1 MSSMEQG
8 DKTAWAER
16 IERLARLVPGLG
28 RYQDRE
34 GLRDT
39 DKRVRTYLA
48 ELLGNVGRDLEPA
61 QHRLVRDR
69 RLDHLAALERLG
81 RQIGTLGDRV
91 RFASYGFAGVFALH
105 KIRER
110 ELAELH
116 ECDAR
121 LMEEIPRLRSAIQ
134 AVAEAAGHED
144 GFGGAA
150 DAAEEALRRFEQFL
164 DERDRLA
171 RGL

>member
-1 MSSMEQG
+1 MSSTGQG
-8 DKTAWAER
+8 EKAGWAER
-16 IERLARLVPGLG
+16 LERLARLVPGVG

-39 DKRVRTYLA
+39 DKRLRTYLA
-48 ELLGNVGRDLEPA
+48 ELLGNVGRELEPA
-61 QHRLVRDR
+61 QRRLVRDR
-69 RLDHLAALERLG
+69 QLDHLPTLERLG
-81 RQIGTLGDRV
+81 RQIATLADRV

-110 ELAELH
+110 ELAQLH
-116 ECDAR
+116 DCDAR
-121 LMEEIPRLRSAIQ
+121 LMEEVPRLQSVMQ
-134 AVAEAAGHED
+134 AVAGAAGHED
-144 GFGGAA
+144 GFAGAA
-150 DAAEEALRRFEQFL
+150 EAAEDALRRFERSL

>member
-1 MSSMEQG
+1 MATVEKSEEA
-8 DKTAWAER
+8 AWAER
-16 IERLARLVPGLG
+16 MERLARLVPGVG
-28 RYQDRE
+28 AYQDRE

-48 ELLGNVGRDLEPA
+48 ELLVSVGKDLEPA
-61 QHRLVRDR
+61 QQRLVRDR
-69 RLDHLAALERLG
+69 RLDHMPALERLG
-81 RQIGTLGDRV
+81 RQIATLADRV

-121 LMEEIPRLRSAIQ
+121 LLAEIPRLRSAIL
-134 AVAEAAGHED
+134 AVADAAGKDD

-150 DAAEEALRRFEQFL
+150 DAAEATLWRFGHAL

>member
-1 MSSMEQG
+1 MPSVERSE
-8 DKTAWAER
+8 KAAWAER
-16 IERLARLVPGLG
+16 MERLARLIPGVAT
-28 RYQDRE
+28 YQDRE
-34 GLRDT
+34 GLRET

-48 ELLGNVGRDLEPA
+48 ELLEKVGKDLEPA
-61 QHRLVRDR
+61 QRRLVQER
-69 RLDHLAALERLG
+69 RLDQLPALDRIG
-81 RQIGTLGDRV
+81 RQIGTLADRV
-91 RFASYGFAGVFALH
+91 RLASYGFAGVFALH

-121 LMEEIPRLRSAIQ
+121 LMEEIPRLRSAVL
-134 AVAEAAGHED
+134 AVGDAAGREA
-144 GFGGAA
+144 GLGGAA
-150 DAAEEALRRFEQFL
+150 DVAEDALWRFGHAL

>member
-1 MSSMEQG
+1 MATV
-8 DKTAWAER
+8 DKSENAAWAER
-16 IERLARLVPGLG
+16 MERLARLIPGVG
-28 RYQDRE
+28 AYQDRE

-39 DKRVRTYLA
+39 DKRVRTYLG
-48 ELLGNVGRDLEPA
+48 ELLGGVAKQLEPA
-61 QHRLVRDR
+61 QQRLVGDR
-69 RLDHLAALERLG
+69 RLDHMPALERIA
-81 RQIGTLGDRV
+81 RQIATLADRV

-121 LMEEIPRLRSAIQ
+121 LMDEIPRLRSAVL
-134 AVAEAAGHED
+134 AVAEAAGGED

-150 DAAEEALRRFEQFL
+150 EVAEAALWRFGHAL